1 MRNRHLPR
9 VCRVC
14 HAPLA
19 RQEDTCWRCGTEWT
33 SEDAPRTV
41 ARPAPAALPV
51 AVAQKKA
58 A

>member
-1 MRNRHLPR
+1 MRDRHLPR

-33 SEDAPRTV
+33 SEDAPRTTSYS
-41 ARPAPAALPV
+41 RPAALPV
-51 AVAQKKA
+51 AVAHKKA